1 MNEDAYL
8 EVSRTLGIS
17 PDVVEKVY
25 KAYWAYIKMTIQSL
39 DLKKNLTDEEFSKLK
54 TNFNVPSIGK
64 LCCTL
69 DRYKGITKRFKLIE
83 KIRNAE
89 NK

>member
-1 MNEDAYL
+1 MNEDVYL

-54 TNFNVPSIGK
+54 TNFNIPSIGK

-69 DRYKGITKRFKLIE
+69 DRYKGIIKRFKLIE
-83 KIRNAE
+83 KLRNAE